1 MVPCEMLKQH
11 CCLLDERAIRI
22 DAPERS
28 ERRVKGGLGQRGA
41 AGAGSPRVRPRG

>member
-11 CCLLDERAIRI
+11 CCLLDERGIRI
-22 DAPERS
+22 DAPERG
-28 ERRVKGGLGQRGA
+28 ERGVKEGLGA